1 LEPVNRAR
9 LVRLLPYA
17 TVIGVVAV
25 ALAMVVV
32 FDLQNASDA
41 WSWAVAFV
49 AANWQRALGPGGRLI
64 MFTAAL
70 IVLEL
75 FVLNW
80 RNTTVNVVFVQR
92 GWSALSDLAFTVVYF
107 TPLKWI
113 SEYTLS
119 FGLAFGIAKLMDAL
133 TVRLDW
139 VRWELPS
146 DGVLQVIAAFS
157 VYYLLTTFIG
167 YWHHRLLHWRWF
179 WYLHRYHHSASEFNI
194 FTGFRENP
202 AAGFINVLPALSPL
216 ILMKVPTTG
225 LFGAFFII
233 YQMISSLQHSQLP
246 WGFGWIGRWIIV
258 SPQNHQIHH
267 SVDEEHRDQNF
278 SVCPLWDHL
287 FGTWYAGANR
297 PSGYGIADR
306 AHVERPFT
314 QWLRDIWIFYRDFA
328 CSLAGV
334 ARPALTRLGRPRSSS
349 QDALDSSASI
359 PAE

>member
-1 LEPVNRAR
+1 V
-9 LVRLLPYA
+9 
-17 TVIGVVAV
+17 
-25 ALAMVVV
+25 
-32 FDLQNASDA
+32 
-41 WSWAVAFV
+41 
-49 AANWQRALGPGGRLI
+49 
-64 MFTAAL
+64 

-80 RNTTVNVVFVQR
+80 RKTTVNVVFVQR

-139 VRWELPS
+139 ARWELPS

-202 AAGFINVLPALSPL
+202 AASFINVLPALSPL

-297 PSGYGIADR
+297 PSVMALQIGRMSSGPSLSGSATSGFSIGIL
-306 AHVERPFT
+306 H
-314 QWLRDIWIFYRDFA
+314 
-328 CSLAGV
+328 
-334 ARPALTRLGRPRSSS
+334 ARWPASLGRPWRVSGGRDHLRKMRLIHQPQFRLSSIQES
-349 QDALDSSASI
+349 SGADAFSVLVAKPRPNGFPRLSAWLG
-359 PAE
+359 A